1 MSSLARKIQKKLAP
15 RGIVTPGKGGDGDV
29 MASVIM
35 KLNPKTGLMQEY
47 HLTKGWR

>member
-1 MSSLARKIQKKLAP
+1 MSSLARKIQKKLSS
-15 RGIVTPGKGGDGDV
+15 RGVIKPGKGPSGDP
-29 MASVIM
+29 MAGVIM